1 MLATVI
7 ISIVLIVMVAAII
20 RKLYRDKKQ
29 GVSSCG
35 GGCSGCP
42 HASACH
48 KETSVYYI
56 CHSVGCVDK
65 SRQNQHRFC
74 REFIFFV

>member
-48 KETSVYYI
+48 KETSV
-56 CHSVGCVDK
+56 
-65 SRQNQHRFC
+65 
-74 REFIFFV
+74 